1 MKKVKL
7 FVDNFLVYGIGGII
21 SKIIPLIMV
30 PIITRIMPNSSYFG
44 ISDMQNTLVSF
55 CSAFAIF
62 GMYDAMYRMFF
73 EKSENEFK
81 IEICSTT
88 FIFTLIM
95 STTVSILMVLFRDP
109 LARIFFKDESLCYL
123 VYIAAITTFVS
134 GTNSIV
140 AAPTRIQNKRKIF
153 LIMNTVGPVLSY
165 GISVPLL
172 LSGYYYIALP
182 LAALF
187 SGIFNEV
194 IFWRINRHWFKIKQF
209 SKQYLIELLKIA
221 IPLVPNF
228 LIYWVFNSS
237 DKLMI
242 TQMIG
247 TKATGLY
254 SVGSKLG
261 LASQLI
267 YTAFAGGWQYFAFTT
282 MNDKDQVKSNSNIF
296 EYLGIISYICT
307 SLICLFAHLI
317 YTLLFTGNYIDSY
330 IVAPYLFLA
339 PLLQMLFQVE
349 SNQFLVIKKTW
360 PNMLILSTGAVANV
374 ILNYLLIPILGIEG
388 AAIATL
394 VGYTV
399 SDIICTLVLIR
410 LQLMVISKRFILC
423 SLIMIAFIFIWRILT
438 LNSFFYSLVATGCLI
453 TILIYLYKRSI
464 RSLANGIRDSVI

>member
-1 MKKVKL
+1 
-7 FVDNFLVYGIGGII
+7 
-21 SKIIPLIMV
+21 
-30 PIITRIMPNSSYFG
+30 
-44 ISDMQNTLVSF
+44 
-55 CSAFAIF
+55 
-62 GMYDAMYRMFF
+62 
-73 EKSENEFK
+73 
-81 IEICSTT
+81 
-88 FIFTLIM
+88 
-95 STTVSILMVLFRDP
+95 
-109 LARIFFKDESLCYL
+109 
-123 VYIAAITTFVS
+123 
-134 GTNSIV
+134 
-140 AAPTRIQNKRKIF
+140 
-153 LIMNTVGPVLSY
+153 
-165 GISVPLL
+165 
-172 LSGYYYIALP
+172 
-182 LAALF
+182 
-187 SGIFNEV
+187 
-194 IFWRINRHWFKIKQF
+194 
-209 SKQYLIELLKIA
+209 
-221 IPLVPNF
+221 
-228 LIYWVFNSS
+228 
-237 DKLMI
+237 
-242 TQMIG
+242 MIG